1 MAYTQQYVS
10 KIDIV
15 SEFNFEFDNDID
27 RTTFYKKNLKTPVK
41 AYNDLF
47 LKVRNLYFNTYKP
60 INNFNIVAVDG
71 TYNNTNV
78 KDIKGNLETTLN
90 MSYYL
95 VNECIPLDISFCGE
109 ENKNCE
115 VKQLMKYIKDG
126 CFNNINNLKNI
137 VIVADRAYYT
147 YELFNFLDAN
157 NLKYIIRIRN
167 NAVAIKNK
175 DVLAKKIT
183 NHINIRIIYY
193 TNDVEK
199 IKKDKDKKD
208 VKIIEKTTCYVITN
222 LTVKEYNDEE
232 INKIYM
238 SRWNIEVFFK
248 LLKSN
253 FKFKNLV
260 EHCAI
265 NTKNKTAQTIDEYNK
280 LYYSILIIIYI
291 ALMVDKINSDFIKET
306 PLIKPKN
313 KKNKKNKKIS
323 IIIK

>member
-1 MAYTQQYVS
+1 M
-10 KIDIV
+10 
-15 SEFNFEFDNDID
+15 
-27 RTTFYKKNLKTPVK
+27 
-41 AYNDLF
+41 
-47 LKVRNLYFNTYKP
+47 
-60 INNFNIVAVDG
+60 
-71 TYNNTNV
+71 
-78 KDIKGNLETTLN
+78 
-90 MSYYL
+90 
-95 VNECIPLDISFCGE
+95 
-109 ENKNCE
+109 
-115 VKQLMKYIKDG
+115 
-126 CFNNINNLKNI
+126 
-137 VIVADRAYYT
+137 
-147 YELFNFLDAN
+147 
-157 NLKYIIRIRN
+157 KYIIRIRN

-175 DVLAKKIT
+175 NVLTTKIT

-291 ALMVDKINSDFIKET
+291 ALMVDKINSDFINET

-313 KKNKKNKKIS
+313 KKNKKKQKNK
-323 IIIK
+323 